1 MKKHLKIP
9 GISSPFAYLL
19 FAAIFFAFSLEP
31 FGFATSGFLCLFFI
45 LLVTKEIIR
54 EKKFLQTIL
63 YTIVFS
69 FFVTCTS
76 FYWMGNAIQNI
87 TGHGILVSTLLFIL
101 YGFFSFYKIGT
112 IFIGT
117 YLISKYRL
125 VTDTKFYLFIFP
137 SLFLISD
144 WLCPMVFPVYWGDLF
159 RNQILWR
166 QIARFGVEVLGFVSI
181 LSVALLYL
189 LVHKRVS
196 DGKQSFLYLAPI
208 FFIFCANL
216 YFLAETIPSPTSLH
230 LALVQPNTPYA
241 KNEIREDFGFM
252 TKAIQDVYNLAEE
265 AIRNAPKP
273 IDALVL
279 PESSIP
285 FLGTLTS
292 DHPRSTYS
300 KSFVEITETLVERSN
315 SPLLFNE
322 LVWDGGSRNSFSI
335 LKPITLQTDRRY
347 KHILLPFGEYL
358 PFESEFPYLR
368 TIFPEASQHIP
379 NGEFLSHS
387 LSSKEG
393 HSVVFTP
400 LICYE
405 VLYPEFLRRMVNESP
420 SELIINL
427 TNDSWFESVTETKQ
441 HAGAGRLRAIETGRP
456 YIRSAVSGMT
466 TAYDPWGR
474 EMMGELP
481 IFQKAIGY
489 LDVMTVPKERKTSYL
504 SIGPYPWRILALFL
518 LFFAFFTSPRAL
530 DSHKKKNEI
539 EI

>member
-9 GISSPFAYLL
+9 GINSPFTYLL
-19 FAAIFFAFSLEP
+19 FAAIFFALSLEP
-31 FGFATSGFLCLFFI
+31 FGYATAGFLCLFFL
-45 LLVTKEIIR
+45 LLVTKDIFQ
-54 EKKFLQTIL
+54 EKKILQPIL

-76 FYWMGNAIQNI
+76 FYWMGNAFQNI
-87 TGHGILVSTLLFIL
+87 TGHGILVSLILFIL
-101 YGFFSFYKIGT
+101 YGLFSFYKIGI
-112 IFIGT
+112 IFVGT
-117 YLISKYRL
+117 YLVTKYRL
-125 VTDTKFYLFIFP
+125 VKETKFYLFVFP

-166 QIARFGVEVLGFVSI
+166 QIARFGVEVLGYVSI

-189 LVHKRVS
+189 MIRNKAS
-196 DGKQSFLYLAPI
+196 DWKQSFLYLAPI
-208 FFIFCANL
+208 FFIFCGNL
-216 YFLAETIPSPTSLH
+216 YFLAETIPANTSLH
-230 LALVQPNTPYA
+230 LVLVQPNTPYA
-241 KNEIREDFGFM
+241 KNEIRENFGFM
-252 TKAIQDVYNLAEE
+252 TKAIQDVYNLGEE

-285 FLGTLTS
+285 FLGTHPS
-292 DHPRSTYS
+292 DHPKSTFS
-300 KSFVEITETLVERSN
+300 KSFVDITETLVKQAN
-315 SPLLFNE
+315 APLVFNE
-322 LVWDGGSRNSFSI
+322 LVWDEGSRNSFSI
-335 LKPITLQTDRRY
+335 LKPTLQTDRRY

-358 PFESEFPYLR
+358 PFESEFPILR
-368 TIFPEASQHIP
+368 NLFPEASQHIP
-379 NGEFLSHS
+379 NREFLSHS
-387 LSSKEG
+387 LPTKEG
-393 HSVVFTP
+393 NSVVFTP

-405 VLYPEFLRRMVNESP
+405 VLYPEFLRKMVNESP

-427 TNDSWFESVTETKQ
+427 TNDSWFESLTETKQ
-441 HAGAGRLRAIETGRP
+441 HAGAGRLRAIESGRP

-489 LDVMTVPKERKTSYL
+489 LDVMTVSKERKTAYL

-518 LFFAFFTSPRAL
+518 LFFVFFTSPRAL
-530 DSHKKKNEI
+530 DSYKKKNEI